1 MKKNIIFQ
9 FFVLL
14 VILTISITA
23 ISLYNLRDVTIKS
36 TIANAHSISEVVK
49 SGITVHMTNNNIED
63 IDNFLSSISKT
74 SNVKDIWIVRSEKL
88 NEQFNKINYK
98 MPKDP
103 IDQKVLLTGKTDYK
117 MQENLTSTSLRVT
130 VPFKAI
136 THKGINCMN
145 CHNVQRGNYCC
156 IINGFRY

>member
-88 NEQFNKINYK
+88 NEQFI
-98 MPKDP
+98 
-103 IDQKVLLTGKTDYK
+103 
-117 MQENLTSTSLRVT
+117 
-130 VPFKAI
+130 
-136 THKGINCMN
+136 
-145 CHNVQRGNYCC
+145 
-156 IINGFRY
+156 